1 MSATPGDWE
10 AARRQYRL
18 TILWSAE
25 THALCFVATAV
36 IREQAA
42 EIERLKG
49 ELDGYQ
55 GRAVLHCTQ
64 AQMDTAAM
72 ASLDEADGTIIR
84 ATDTGRELVLVDHTW
99 LPR

>member
-1 MSATPGDWE
+1 MTAGPGPADWE
-10 AARRQYRL
+10 AAQQHRL
-18 TILWSAE
+18 AILWNAD
-25 THALCFVATAV
+25 THALCYIATAV

-55 GRAVLHCTQ
+55 GRAVLHCTE
-64 AQMDTAAM
+64 AQMDTAAL
-72 ASLDEADGTIIR
+72 ASLDETPGTIL

>member
-1 MSATPGDWE
+1 MTAGPADWE
-10 AARRQYRL
+10 AARQQHRL
-18 TILWSAE
+18 AILWNAD
-25 THALCFVATAV
+25 THALCHIATAV
-36 IREQAA
+36 IREQSA

-55 GRAVLHCTQ
+55 GRAVLHCTE
-64 AQMDTAAM
+64 AAMDTAAM
-72 ASLDEADGTIIR
+72 ASLDEADGTVIR